1 MQGAVRISLQYFPLG
16 LQEADSSRTIATY
29 FPPREE
35 GNRVTLYQCADTPQ
49 LPVFQVMQCQIIF
62 VLAQEVPLLTITQGL
77 TNPDGSEYTPPRLW
91 RDVYE
96 TISAAQKLIYIT
108 GEQHGSEPGRW
119 RTVALRRLECV
130 HGGAAAAGRGGPG
143 RGAQPP
149 RGPAQVL
156 YCTVLY

>member
-49 LPVFQVMQCQIIF
+49 LPVFQVMKISDYLYF
-62 VLAQEVPLLTITQGL
+62 VSFQPRKCHYSLVTITQGL

-108 GEQHGSEPGRW
+108 GEQLGSEPGR
-119 RTVALRRLECV
+119 
-130 HGGAAAAGRGGPG
+130 
-143 RGAQPP
+143 
-149 RGPAQVL
+149 
-156 YCTVLY
+156 

>member
-1 MQGAVRISLQYFPLG
+1 MYCSVLYCTVQVGVVQGAVRISLQYFPLG
-16 LQEADSSRTIATY
+16 LQDADSSRTIATY

-62 VLAQEVPLLTITQGL
+62 VLAQEVPLLAITQGL

-108 GEQHGSEPGRW
+108 GEQPGSEPGR
-119 RTVALRRLECV
+119 
-130 HGGAAAAGRGGPG
+130 
-143 RGAQPP
+143 
-149 RGPAQVL
+149 
-156 YCTVLY
+156 

>member
-1 MQGAVRISLQYFPLG
+1 MGVVQGAVRISLQYYPLG
-16 LQEADSSRTIATY
+16 LQDADSSRTIATY

-77 TNPDGSEYTPPRLW
+77 SNPDGSEYTPPRLW

-108 GEQHGSEPGRW
+108 GEPLGSEPGR
-119 RTVALRRLECV
+119 
-130 HGGAAAAGRGGPG
+130 
-143 RGAQPP
+143 
-149 RGPAQVL
+149 
-156 YCTVLY
+156 